1 LASHVTVGDV
11 DTITGARQNTLRAF
25 HQRWYRPERVTVVVA
40 GDADP
45 RLTAALVSK
54 WFSEW
59 KGEGPATPS
68 PDFGAPTTPAGA
80 DPANPVG
87 AAQVMVEPTVPRS
100 LIYAVLRPWH
110 EKQDTVVYNQG
121 LMLDQLALAILNRR
135 LEARAGQ
142 GAISCPPVWIRRT
155 NRGRSMGLS

>member
-1 LASHVTVGDV
+1 MIAMRKLMADGQPLASHVTVGDV

-54 WFSEW
+54 WFSDW

-68 PDFGAPTTPAGA
+68 PISVRPRPPARTPPIRWARRRCWS
-80 DPANPVG
+80 NP
-87 AAQVMVEPTVPRS
+87 PSRD
-100 LIYAVLRPWH
+100 H
-110 EKQDTVVYNQG
+110 
-121 LMLDQLALAILNRR
+121 
-135 LEARAGQ
+135 
-142 GAISCPPVWIRRT
+142 
-155 NRGRSMGLS
+155 